1 MAGMS
6 GGDDDDVISAINIT
20 PFVDIILVVLIIFMV
35 TATYIVQSQIP
46 IDLPKA
52 ASGQAEVS
60 TTLAFQVTSEGQYA
74 MDGEFLSLDAIAE
87 QVRAQAGEDA
97 ELRAVI
103 AADKKV
109 EYGKVIDL
117 VDTIK
122 LNGIAKFALNIDRK
136 EEQADGER

>member
-60 TTLAFQVTSEGQYA
+60 TTLAFQVTADGQYA
-74 MDGEFLSLDAIAE
+74 MDGEFLSLEAIAE
-87 QVRAQAGEDA
+87 QVRAQAGEDE

-136 EEQADGER
+136 EQADGER

>member
-6 GGDDDDVISAINIT
+6 GGDDDEVISAINIT

-35 TATYIVQSQIP
+35 TATYITQSQIP

-52 ASGQAEVS
+52 ASGQAEV
-60 TTLAFQVTSEGQYA
+60 TTTFAFQVTAEGQYA
-74 MDGEFLSLDAIAE
+74 MDGEFMSLEAIAQKVRE
-87 QVRAQAGEDA
+87 QVADDA
-97 ELRAVI
+97 EVRAVI

-109 EYGKVIDL
+109 EYGQVIDL

-136 EEQADGER
+136 EQAEGER

>member
-60 TTLAFQVTSEGQYA
+60 TTLAFQVTADGQYA
-74 MDGEFLSLDAIAE
+74 MDGEFLSLEAIAE
-87 QVRAQAGEDA
+87 QVRAQAGEDE

-122 LNGIAKFALNIDRK
+122 VNGIAKFALNIDRK
-136 EEQADGER
+136 EQADGER